1 MIVFPNCK
9 INLGLRVLRRRA
21 DGFHDL
27 ETVFYPLALND
38 ALEIVS
44 RPHQHSTQ
52 DRELVTFTNTGIK
65 ISGPEE
71 NNLCVKAYHLLKKDF
86 QQLPAIDMHLHKTI
100 PMGAG
105 LGGGSADG
113 AFTLKLL
120 NDKYRLNLSTAELI
134 GYAARL
140 GSDCP
145 FFIINKPCFAT
156 SRGEMLEALQV
167 DLSAFQLILINP
179 GIHVETRWA
188 FSEIIPHDR
197 SDTEPPLEELV
208 LMSPGDWKNN
218 LINDFELPVFRKYP
232 QIRMV
237 KDHLYEKGALYASM
251 SGSGST
257 VFGVFEKNS
266 IPVFDFPS
274 SYTILPA
281 LASSRPRG

>member
-9 INLGLRVLRRRA
+9 INLGLRVLRKRA

-27 ETVFYPLALND
+27 ETVFYPLKVHD
-38 ALEIVS
+38 ALEVIGRS
-44 RPHQHSTQ
+44 FHPGSG
-52 DRELVTFTNTGIK
+52 DRQLVRFTSTGIA
-65 ISGPEE
+65 ISGREE
-71 NNLCVKAYHLLKKDF
+71 DNLCVKAYHLLKKDF
-86 QQLPAIDMHLHKTI
+86 QELPAVEMHLHKAI

-120 NDKYRLNLSTAELI
+120 NDKFRLNLGTNELI
-134 GYAARL
+134 KYAAAL

-145 FFIINKPCFAT
+145 FFIINKPCVAS
-156 SRGEMLEALQV
+156 SRGEMLEAIAL
-167 DLSAFQLILINP
+167 DLSRYQIILVNP

-197 SDTEPPLEELV
+197 SVGDPALDQV
-208 LMSPGDWKNN
+208 LSASPADWRNN

-237 KDHLYEKGALYASM
+237 KDHLYEQGALYASM

-257 VFGVFEKNS
+257 VFGIFKNELVPPFS
-266 IPVFDFPS
+266 FPS
-274 SYTILPA
+274 SYTIIHA
-281 LASSRPRG
+281 